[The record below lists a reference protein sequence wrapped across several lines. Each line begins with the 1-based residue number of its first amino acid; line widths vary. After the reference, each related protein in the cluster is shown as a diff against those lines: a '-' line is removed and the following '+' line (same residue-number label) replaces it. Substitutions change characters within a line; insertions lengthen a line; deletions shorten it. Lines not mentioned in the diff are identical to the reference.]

1 MEIKCYKGAR
11 DSDITTINVEDGM
24 LLLCEVREMLVQKGF
39 IEPDNRQK
47 GIAYRFVVKQ
57 TKKAPQKDKMLLKD
71 VVMPLEM
78 EDIPPVSRIW
88 GFEKQIVLTNID
100 APHPDLVGF
109 ACDSWNNGYASASC
123 SLNRTD
129 PEAIKQNDKIAAF
142 KPMMLTDVLST
153 NEKVIANFNNVCICQ
168 KGSVVQ
174 FSISSWGAAG
184 FHFKIEIGA
193 GEPIV
198 KGLYST
204 FNDSPDR
211 YGRTST
217 RCWQKGR
224 KTIEIQAVDELRD
237 IIPGQR
243 IAYQKI
249 TVSTRNLISYKRGDK
264 LYSSEATPP
273 IPMVS
278 DSRQMLLA
286 GNFTSAYD
294 IRRSLATAPMNENIM
309 VDGDSITPGTAI
321 TGGDSTET
329 HGKIHACVTAPWEE
343 ALGVI
348 VIHFFVFKSQEEA
361 LNTIQGL
368 NSPDPDLWT

>member
-1 MEIKCYKGAR
+1 MEIKCYKGAK
-11 DSDITTINVEDGM
+11 DSDITTINVEDDM
-24 LLLCEVREMLVQKGF
+24 LLCEVREMLIQKGF
-39 IEPDNRQK
+39 IEPDNRQE
-47 GIAYRFVVKQ
+47 GIAYRFIMKQ
-57 TKKAPQKDKMLLKD
+57 TKKDPKKDKMLLKD

-100 APHPDLVGF
+100 APYSDLVGF

-204 FNDSPDR
+204 FNDSPNR
-211 YGRTST
+211 YGQTST

-273 IPMVS
+273 IPMLS
-278 DSRQMLLA
+278 DSRQILLA
-286 GNFTSAYD
+286 GNFTSECD

-321 TGGDSTET
+321 TGGDSKET

-348 VIHFFVFKSQEEA
+348 VIHFFVFKSKEEA

-368 NSPDPDLWT
+368 NSPDPNLWK